1 MEEKIDL
8 ILAAQ
13 DVQEADMKEIKSDIK
28 SLKDDVAILPQIEAK
43 LKVVQGEV
51 TGVQQN
57 VTANSLRLTELED
70 RITNLTTKNAEL
82 ETKLEKL
89 GQGDTPPPPKTN
101 VHPTLEEQ
109 IRQHDRKKQVIIE
122 GVSEDQAIP
131 LENLVKQIIFDTGV
145 KVTDQEIDQVYR
157 VGMKSK
163 HRPRAIV
170 VSFLR
175 QSTRDNI
182 YRARFTIKN
191 NPACEQIWINESL
204 DEGQRKERAELRA
217 LSELAIREGQE
228 SRVVGD
234 TLIIQGIKY
243 YRNDLQKLPPNINLN
258 RAYTIETEDSIYFQS
273 EHSWPSSFAPVQIEY
288 LGNNYSTLE
297 QGYAHRMAVKS
308 GDHEIANLIKKEHR
322 PRKCKALTK
331 KIKNLAWTEED
342 SKTEMTALVKKK
354 YQLPYY
360 RQKLIDTDGKR
371 LVECTK
377 DRKWAGGIT
386 LWSES
391 VKTNQKKLPG
401 KNLLG
406 EILEKERDSILEKVE
421 RDQFFD
427 ADTPPPALEG
437 DDLREDEGIDNN

>member
-1 MEEKIDL
+1 M
-8 ILAAQ
+8 
-13 DVQEADMKEIKSDIK
+13 
-28 SLKDDVAILPQIEAK
+28 
-43 LKVVQGEV
+43 
-51 TGVQQN
+51 
-57 VTANSLRLTELED
+57 
-70 RITNLTTKNAEL
+70 
-82 ETKLEKL
+82 
-89 GQGDTPPPPKTN
+89 
-101 VHPTLEEQ
+101 
-109 IRQHDRKKQVIIE
+109 
-122 GVSEDQAIP
+122 
-131 LENLVKQIIFDTGV
+131 
-145 KVTDQEIDQVYR
+145 
-157 VGMKSK
+157 
-163 HRPRAIV
+163 
-170 VSFLR
+170 SFLR

-182 YRARFTIKN
+182 YKARFTIKN

-204 DEGQRKERAELRA
+204 DEGQRQERAELRA
-217 LSELAIREGQE
+217 LSELAKREGQE

-243 YRNDLQKLPPNINLN
+243 YHNDLQKLPPNINLSK
-258 RAYTIETEDSIYFQS
+258 AYTIETEDSIYFQS

-354 YQLPYY
+354 YQVPYY

-391 VKTNQKKLPG
+391 VKTNQKKLLG

>member
-43 LKVVQGEV
+43 LKVVQDEV

-82 ETKLEKL
+82 ETKLDKL
-89 GQGDTPPPPKTN
+89 SQGDTPPPPQTN

-109 IRQHDRKKQVIIE
+109 IRRHDRKKQVIIE

-163 HRPRAIV
+163 HRPRAII

-182 YRARFTIKN
+182 YKARFTIKN
-191 NPACEQIWINESL
+191 NPAC
-204 DEGQRKERAELRA
+204 
-217 LSELAIREGQE
+217 
-228 SRVVGD
+228 
-234 TLIIQGIKY
+234 
-243 YRNDLQKLPPNINLN
+243 
-258 RAYTIETEDSIYFQS
+258 
-273 EHSWPSSFAPVQIEY
+273 
-288 LGNNYSTLE
+288 
-297 QGYAHRMAVKS
+297 
-308 GDHEIANLIKKEHR
+308 
-322 PRKCKALTK
+322 
-331 KIKNLAWTEED
+331 
-342 SKTEMTALVKKK
+342 
-354 YQLPYY
+354 
-360 RQKLIDTDGKR
+360 
-371 LVECTK
+371 
-377 DRKWAGGIT
+377 
-386 LWSES
+386 
-391 VKTNQKKLPG
+391 
-401 KNLLG
+401 
-406 EILEKERDSILEKVE
+406 
-421 RDQFFD
+421 
-427 ADTPPPALEG
+427 
-437 DDLREDEGIDNN
+437 